1 MSESSKSGSLI
12 LKLHCPDQVGIV
24 AAVSGYLAD
33 AGYNIRRSYQFEDDE
48 TKTFFMRTTVDPQPN
63 SAIRPTLEAGFA
75 AIAERFQMTWGLHDP
90 ARKTRMLP
98 LVSKFGHCLNDLL
111 YRWRSGLLPVDIPA
125 IVSNHKEFEELAK
138 WHGLPFHYLPVD
150 KTNKAAQEAALI
162 DLIDQYK
169 IDLVVLA
176 RYMQVLS
183 PELCERLRGR
193 CINIHHSFLP
203 SFKGAQPYSQA
214 FNRGVKLIGAT
225 AHYVTPDLD
234 EGQIIEQAV
243 ERVDHTF
250 TIDQLS
256 ALGRDIESVVLAR
269 AVQFHAEHR
278 VTINGHKT
286 VVFW

>member
-12 LKLHCPDQVGIV
+12 LKLHCRDQTGIV

-48 TKTFFMRTTVDPQPN
+48 TQTFFMRTTVDPLPG
-63 SAIRPTLEAGFA
+63 SAIRATLEAGFA
-75 AIAERFQMTWGLHDP
+75 AIAERFGMTWDLHDP
-90 ARKTRMLP
+90 SRKTRMLP

-125 IVSNHKEFEELAK
+125 IVSNHQEFEELAK

-150 KTNKAAQEAALI
+150 KGNKAAQEAALI